1 MTMST
6 QPERTGRCRALAL
19 ALVAVFV
26 TVAHAE
32 AQTAASFD
40 ELPLVLRQGD
50 RAAQDVA
57 GSFDELLQAG
67 SLRPGDGVFVTDTT
81 GRRLKGTVSDLSS
94 TALVATHEGEA
105 WTAAAADLHRVE
117 RQDTLANGIAYGVLI
132 ATGSLVGLC
141 VANGGSRCGHFLYYM
156 PYVPILGG
164 VVGLVVDAHRH
175 KTIYRAA
182 GSTRVA
188 VVPMVSHER
197 LGAQVSVGW

>member
-6 QPERTGRCRALAL
+6 QPERTGGCRALAL
-19 ALVAVFV
+19 ALVAVLV

-57 GSFDELLQAG
+57 ASLDELLQAG

-105 WTAAAADLHRVE
+105 WTVAAADLHRVE

-141 VANGGSRCGHFLYYM
+141 RCGQLLYYM

-164 VVGLVVDAHRH
+164 VVGLVVDEHRH

-197 LGAQVSVGW
+197 LGAQVWVGW

>member
-1 MTMST
+1 MTVT
-6 QPERTGRCRALAL
+6 FRAAVGCTALAL
-19 ALVAVFV
+19 
-26 TVAHAE
+26 
-32 AQTAASFD
+32 
-40 ELPLVLRQGD
+40 LVLPGRA
-50 RAAQDVA
+50 AAQDVA
-57 GSFDELLQAG
+57 GSLDELLQAG
-67 SLRPGDGVFVTDTT
+67 GLRPGDGVFVTDTT

-105 WTAAAADLHRVE
+105 WTVAAADLHRVE

-141 VANGGSRCGHFLYYM
+141 VANGRSRCGHFLYYM

-197 LGAQVSVGW
+197 LGAQVWVGW